1 MLWSSILRANHLNAK
16 KYKQVIFFGCNL
28 KGFEDIFLVSDV
40 VGRRRRVASE
50 AGPIGVDVFPG
61 FRQQLVGVG
70 PEVVALGL
78 DQVCRQTSWPEA
90 NKSDWEFKVGRIK
103 SETSRTI
110 IKMQDVVDT
119 FSHLLVAS
127 ILTKL
132 SFRVLPTCEK
142 PSQRLKVLFQVSQV
156 FAGTPPEVFG
166 RTCNRRRKPAQW
178 RSRAS
183 GHRHGLL
190 RPPRPSKIPGAKS
203 KQLGLIEK
211 LDQESCSNSCR
222 PQLRVKHQK
231 QIQGWMTS
239 STLTGCYKK
248 SS

>member
-1 MLWSSILRANHLNAK
+1 MPADNSTTTAAHGMYLSHNLSI
-16 KYKQVIFFGCNL
+16 
-28 KGFEDIFLVSDV
+28 
-40 VGRRRRVASE
+40 VGRGWDVASKS
-50 AGPIGVDVFPG
+50 GPIGVDMLA
-61 FRQQLVGVG
+61 RIRHQLVRVSSK
-70 PEVVALGL
+70 VVALGL

-203 KQLGLIEK
+203 KQLGLVEK